1 MAKKDLDL
9 LTEEYLKLKP
19 TLSKEAQEYCEKLS
33 SLVWAERTAKN
44 EYIKLLAEN
53 LNRPISQC
61 VINIDPEE

>member
-19 TLSKEAQEYCEKLS
+19 NLSKEAQEYCEKLS

-44 EYIKLLAEN
+44 EYIKLLAEV
-53 LNRPISQC
+53 LNRPISKC
-61 VINIDPEE
+61 VINIDPES